1 MKKVSVVG
9 RGTAGVVSMLTLL
22 KAKEWSDNSDDF
34 QCEID
39 WHFDPNIKTQP
50 VGEGANL
57 WFMQF
62 LDHRLHLDW
71 EQLVQFDA
79 SPKQG
84 IYYHNWGKKDYF
96 HDFSLG
102 TSSIHFNA
110 VKFQEYML
118 ERFANNSKVNIIE
131 SNITSHD
138 QVDGN
143 FVIDCTGRPKELTD
157 EYIVPDY
164 IPVNSVH
171 VTQCYWHGPT
181 FYHTKTIA
189 RPYGWVFLVPL
200 NNRCSV
206 GYLYNKSINTLDDIK
221 LDVQNVF
228 DEYNLTPSVDTNS
241 FSFLNYHKEKIF
253 DGRSIYNGNKAFF
266 LEPMEA
272 TSIDSMLKIQ
282 SMFLDKR
289 PKPNEKMHK
298 WFKENEFV
306 IMMHYAAG
314 TKWNTHFWEYA
325 QDRGIRCF
333 NSFKLDLSKDY
344 GTWGPW
350 NLRRNLI
357 GLGFL

>member
-22 KAKEWSDNSDDF
+22 KPKEWPKNADNF

-39 WHFDPNIKTQP
+39 WYFDPNIKTQP
-50 VGEGANL
+50 VGEGTGLIIMTYLAT
-57 WFMQF
+57 
-62 LDHRLHLDW
+62 HLHLDW
-71 EQLVQFDA
+71 EQLAQFDV

-96 HDFSLG
+96 HEFPLG
-102 TSSIHFNA
+102 NSAMHFNA
-110 VKFQEYML
+110 VKFQEYMF
-118 ERFANNSKVNIIE
+118 ERFANNPKVNIIE
-131 SNITSHD
+131 SNITSHN
-138 QVDGN
+138 QADGD

-157 EYIVPDY
+157 EYIIPDY

-171 VTQCYWHGPT
+171 VTQCYWNAVA

-241 FSFLNYHKEKIF
+241 FSFLNYYKKKIF

-272 TSIDSMLKIQ
+272 TSIDSMINIQ
-282 SMFLDKR
+282 RMFLRKTPQVNLKLHR
-289 PKPNEKMHK
+289 
-298 WFKENEFV
+298 WFIETEFI
-306 IMMHYAAG
+306 IMMHYSVG
-314 TKWNTHFWEYA
+314 TKWPTDFWEYA
-325 QDRGIRCF
+325 QDRGMRCLA
-333 NSFKLDLSKDY
+333 SFKWDMQTQYS
-344 GTWGPW
+344 TWGAR

-357 GLGFL
+357 GLGII